1 MKNSYSEKSV
11 EKSELFYF
19 SCMVKS
25 KMLEHT
31 NNHLSHAL
39 ISFLPIFGLLFL
51 KNSDISAKTRV
62 SVDTASII

>member
-1 MKNSYSEKSV
+1 
-11 EKSELFYF
+11 
-19 SCMVKS
+19 
-25 KMLEHT
+25 MLEHT
-31 NNHLSHAL
+31 KNHLSHAL